1 MSNKQFLNEQI
12 DILNISAKTFSILKN
27 NKLNKIE
34 DVWKLK
40 RKNLKEMGISE
51 TEIIRIIVF
60 LQLQGYDLNQK
71 IYIK

>member
-1 MSNKQFLNEQI
+1 MSNKQFLNEPI

-51 TEIIRIIVF
+51 TEINRIIVF